1 MMQAQMS
8 NRMTTKPQPRNWHI
22 AGVLALVAAAT
33 VAANVL
39 MALGWSR
46 LLGGD
51 VWLAQADMW
60 RRLAWTLGF
69 GALMATN
76 NALAASL
83 VWVWARQVQQQA
95 ELRKLVRWASQERKA
110 HLTNSLPFIVLPALV
125 LLAPALLMLV

>member
-8 NRMTTKPQPRNWHI
+8 KRVATTSQPRNWHI

-39 MALGWSR
+39 MALGWSH

-51 VWLAQADMW
+51 TMARADMW
-60 RRLAWTLGF
+60 LRLAWILGF

-76 NALAASL
+76 NALAAL
-83 VWVWARQVQQQA
+83 AVWGWARRVQQQR
-95 ELRKLVRWASQERKA
+95 EMRQLVRWASQERA
-110 HLTNSLPFIVLPALV
+110 PRLTHSFPFVALPALV
-125 LLAPALLMLV
+125 LLTPALLMLV